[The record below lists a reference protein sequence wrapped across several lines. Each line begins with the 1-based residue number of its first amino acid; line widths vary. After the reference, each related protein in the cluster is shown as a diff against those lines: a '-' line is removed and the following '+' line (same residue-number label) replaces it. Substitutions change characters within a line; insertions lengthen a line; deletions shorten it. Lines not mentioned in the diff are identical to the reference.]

1 MAKIDLAAAFDTSNL
16 DQNNPGSWPIG
27 IQGLTFLALF
37 IAIIAAGI
45 FFDAGF
51 YRPITLLQEDLKK
64 SEQKLENDLK
74 PVFESKAALAANLDA
89 YKAQLAEM
97 ERSFG
102 AMLSKLPED
111 LQIDSLI
118 IDISQAGL
126 RAGLEFDLIKP
137 GRESAQEFYVEFPI
151 NITVVGRY
159 HEFGDFV
166 SGLSELNRI
175 VSVHNVALST
185 SGGKGGSK
193 KLVMTM
199 VAKTYR
205 AKKETEG

>member
-1 MAKIDLAAAFDTSNL
+1 MAKVDLKAAFDTSNL

-27 IQGLTFLALF
+27 IQSLTF
-37 IAIIAAGI
+37 IAIFAAIVAAGI
-45 FFDAGF
+45 YWDAGF
-51 YRPITLLQEDLKK
+51 YRPITLLDEDLKK
-64 SEQKLENDLK
+64 EERKLEADLK
-74 PVFESKAALAANLDA
+74 PKFEKKAALAANLEA

-137 GRESAQEFYVEFPI
+137 GSELVKEFYVEFPI

-175 VSVHNVALST
+175 VSVHNVNLKPAI
-185 SGGKGGSK
+185 KGGSK
-193 KLVMTM
+193 LTMTL

-205 AKKETEG
+205 AKTEKEG

>member
-27 IQGLTFLALF
+27 IQGLTFLAIF

-45 FFDAGF
+45 WFENGP
-51 YRPITLLQEDLKK
+51 YRPIILLQEDLKK
-64 SEQKLENDLK
+64 SEQKLEKELK
-74 PVFESKAALAANLDA
+74 PRFESKAALAANLEA

-102 AMLSKLPED
+102 AMLSKLPEE
-111 LQIDSLI
+111 LQIDALI

-137 GRESAQEFYVEFPI
+137 GGELAQEFYVEFPI
-151 NITVVGRY
+151 NITVVGKY

-175 VSVHNVALST
+175 VSVHDVKL
-185 SGGKGGSK
+185 KGDGTN
-193 KLVMTM
+193 LTMTM

-205 AKKETEG
+205 AKKESEG

>member
-1 MAKIDLAAAFDTSNL
+1 MAKIDIAAAFDTSNL

-27 IQGLTFLALF
+27 IQGLTFLAIF
-37 IAIIAAGI
+37 VAIIAAGI
-45 FFDAGF
+45 WFENGP
-51 YRPITLLQEDLKK
+51 YRPIILLQEDLKK
-64 SEQKLENDLK
+64 SEQKLEKELK
-74 PVFESKAALAANLDA
+74 PKFESKAALAANLEA

-111 LQIDSLI
+111 LQIDDLI

-137 GRESAQEFYVEFPI
+137 GNESAKEFYVEFPI
-151 NITVVGRY
+151 NITVAGKY

-175 VSVHNVALST
+175 VSVHNVNLKG
-185 SGGKGGSK
+185 SGT
-193 KLVMTM
+193 KLTMTM

>member
-1 MAKIDLAAAFDTSNL
+1 MAKLDLAAAFDTSNL

-27 IQGLTFLALF
+27 IKGITFLF
-37 IAIIAAGI
+37 IFGGIVAAGI

-51 YRPITLLQEDLKK
+51 YRPITLLAEDLKK
-64 SEQKLENDLK
+64 SEQKLEKELK
-74 PVFESKAALAANLDA
+74 PTFESKAALAANLDA

-102 AMLSKLPED
+102 AMLSKLPEN

-137 GRESAQEFYVEFPI
+137 GAEAAKEFYVEFPI

-175 VSVHNVALST
+175 VSVHNVNLVPA
-185 SGGKGGSK
+185 GAKGGSK
-193 KLVMTM
+193 LTMTL

-205 AKKETEG
+205 AKNEKEG

>member
-1 MAKIDLAAAFDTSNL
+1 MAKIDLKAAFDTSNL

-27 IQGLTFLALF
+27 IQALTFIGIFA
-37 IAIIAAGI
+37 AIVAAGI
-45 FFDAGF
+45 YWDAGF
-51 YRPITLLQEDLKK
+51 YRPITLLDQDLKK
-64 SEQKLENDLK
+64 EERTLEKDLK
-74 PVFESKAALAANLDA
+74 PKFESKAALAANLDA

-137 GRESAQEFYVEFPI
+137 GAELVKEFYVEFPI
-151 NITVVGRY
+151 NITVVGKY

-175 VSVHNVALST
+175 VSVHNVNLKAAA
-185 SGGKGGSK
+185 KGGSK
-193 KLVMTM
+193 LTMTL

-205 AKKETEG
+205 AKNEKEG

>member
-1 MAKIDLAAAFDTSNL
+1 MANIDLASAFDTSNL

-27 IQGLTFLALF
+27 IQAITFVAIF
-37 IAIIAAGI
+37 IGTIAAGYFLDI
-45 FFDAGF
+45 GI
-51 YRPITLLQEDLKK
+51 YRPVTLLGEDLVAQ
-64 SEQKLENDLK
+64 ERKLDKELK
-74 PVFESKAALAANLDA
+74 PTFEEKAALAANLDA
-89 YKAQLAEM
+89 YKAQLEEM
-97 ERSFG
+97 EQSFG

-126 RAGLEFDLIKP
+126 RAGLEFDLIRP
-137 GRESAQEFYVEFPI
+137 GGESAKEFYVEFPI
-151 NITVVGRY
+151 SITVVGRY

-175 VSVHNVALST
+175 VSVHDV
-185 SGGKGGSK
+185 GIKPVEKGSSK
-193 KLVMTM
+193 LMMTL

-205 AKKETEG
+205 AKNEKEG

>member
-1 MAKIDLAAAFDTSNL
+1 MAKLDLKAAFDTSNI

-27 IQGLTFLALF
+27 IQGLTFLAIF
-37 IAIIAAGI
+37 SAIIAAGI
-45 FFDAGF
+45 FWDGPLF
-51 YRPITLLQEDLKK
+51 RPVTLLVEDLKK
-64 SEQKLENDLK
+64 SELKLEKELK
-74 PVFESKAALAANLDA
+74 PKFESKAALAANLDA

-111 LQIDSLI
+111 LKIDSLI

-137 GRESAQEFYVEFPI
+137 GRESAKEFYVEFPI
-151 NITVVGRY
+151 NITVVGKY

-175 VSVHNVALST
+175 VSVHNVSLKPS
-185 SGGKGGSK
+185 GSK
-193 KLVMTM
+193 LIMTL

-205 AKKETEG
+205 AKNEKEG

>member
-1 MAKIDLAAAFDTSNL
+1 MAKLDVAAAFDTSNL

-27 IQGLTFLALF
+27 IQGITFLVIFA
-37 IAIIAAGI
+37 AIIAAGI

-64 SEQKLENDLK
+64 SEQKLEKELK
-74 PVFESKAALAANLDA
+74 PKFESKAALAANLDA

-111 LQIDSLI
+111 LQLDSLI

-137 GRESAQEFYVEFPI
+137 GNESAREFYVEFPI
-151 NITVVGRY
+151 SITVVGKY

-175 VSVHNVALST
+175 VSVHNVKL
-185 SGGKGGSK
+185 SGGGKSSK
-193 KLVMTM
+193 LTMTM